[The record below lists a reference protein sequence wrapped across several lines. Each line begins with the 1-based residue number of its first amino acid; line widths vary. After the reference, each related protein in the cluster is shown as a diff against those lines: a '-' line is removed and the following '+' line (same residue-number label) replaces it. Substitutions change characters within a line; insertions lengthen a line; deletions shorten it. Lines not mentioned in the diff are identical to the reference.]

1 MCPHGPWFNRKR
13 TALTAGEC
21 THRTVTTTASVPKS
35 QVCSAAAAA
44 PLLVLEG
51 MPEHNRAEPTVHAPL
66 AVSILV
72 HASAEMEHPIAVGRA
87 QAHLSIDHPGTA
99 TEAH

>member
-1 MCPHGPWFNRKR
+1 MK
-13 TALTAGEC
+13 LC
-21 THRTVTTTASVPKS
+21 T
-35 QVCSAAAAA
+35 AAAAD